1 MPHTN
6 FSKYPL
12 DIGIG
17 IGIGI
22 SIGIGSIFSLFFQSG
37 NHFFGEIF
45 VSFGHFL
52 VLFWC
57 LGTSWDISVSF
68 FVHLCRTQV
77 DTTFHCFFRYPILDH
92 FFDQKRVFFN
102 VVFGTILWIVFLL
115 IFHDLG
121 RLFESFF
128 GIFFIRFS
136 KQRFCQK

>member
-22 SIGIGSIFSLFFQSG
+22 SLGIGSIFSRFFQFG
-37 NHFFGEIF
+37 DHFFGEIL

-57 LGTSWDISVSF
+57 LGTSWDIFGS
-68 FVHLCRTQV
+68 LGGPGCRTQV
-77 DTTFHCFFRYPILDH
+77 TMTCSGSPRDSILDH
-92 FFDQKRVFFN
+92 FLMKNVFFSTL
-102 VVFGTILWIVFLL
+102 FFEQFYGLL
-115 IFHDLG
+115 FY
-121 RLFESFF
+121 
-128 GIFFIRFS
+128 
-136 KQRFCQK
+136 

>member
-22 SIGIGSIFSLFFQSG
+22 SLGIGSIFSRFFQFG
-37 NHFFGEIF
+37 DHFFGEIL

-57 LGTSWDISVSF
+57 LGTSWDIFGSLEGPGVPNTGTEDMLIVAPWLHVGS
-68 FVHLCRTQV
+68 L
-77 DTTFHCFFRYPILDH
+77 FR
-92 FFDQKRVFFN
+92 
-102 VVFGTILWIVFLL
+102 
-115 IFHDLG
+115 
-121 RLFESFF
+121 
-128 GIFFIRFS
+128 
-136 KQRFCQK
+136 